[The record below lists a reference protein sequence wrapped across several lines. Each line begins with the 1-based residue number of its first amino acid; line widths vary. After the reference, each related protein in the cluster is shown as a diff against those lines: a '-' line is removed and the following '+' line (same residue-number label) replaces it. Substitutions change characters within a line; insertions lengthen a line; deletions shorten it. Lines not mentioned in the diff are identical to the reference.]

1 MKKYE
6 NINDLRKKFIN
17 IQGNIKNK
25 KKSIKIINTLL
36 ENKHTYLFD
45 WLGIPIIQFP
55 NDIIVMQELIYK
67 IKPKY
72 IIECGVAHG
81 GMLVFYASILNLLN
95 IKKHK
100 VIGIDIKIR
109 SMNRKRIIKSGFY
122 KNIDLF
128 ETSSIDEKLFN
139 KLKNKYK
146 LKKNE
151 RKIVVLDSNHTKDHV
166 LKELNFYSK
175 LINKGDYIIVMD
187 TIIELINPKFNK
199 QKNFKKGNSPYNAIN
214 LFMKKNK
221 DFIIDDYYENK
232 SFLTNI
238 RNGFLK
244 KIR

>member
-1 MKKYE
+1 MKKFE
-6 NINDLRKKFIN
+6 NINNLRKKFIN

-45 WLGIPIIQFP
+45 WFGIPIIQFP

-81 GMLVFYASILNLLN
+81 GMLVFYATILNLLN

-109 SMNRKRIIKSGFY
+109 PINKRRIIKSGFY

-128 ETSSIDEKLFN
+128 ETSSTDEKLS
-139 KLKNKYK
+139 
-146 LKKNE
+146 
-151 RKIVVLDSNHTKDHV
+151 I
-166 LKELNFYSK
+166 SK
-175 LINKGDYIIVMD
+175 L
-187 TIIELINPKFNK
+187 
-199 QKNFKKGNSPYNAIN
+199 
-214 LFMKKNK
+214 
-221 DFIIDDYYENK
+221 
-232 SFLTNI
+232 
-238 RNGFLK
+238 
-244 KIR
+244 

>member
-1 MKKYE
+1 MKKKYE

-81 GMLVFYASILNLLN
+81 GMLVFYATILNLLN

-100 VIGIDIKIR
+100 VIGIDIEIR
-109 SMNRKRIIKSGFY
+109 PINKRRIIKSGFY

-128 ETSSIDEKLFN
+128 ETSSTDEKLFD
-139 KLKNKYK
+139 KLKNKYN
-146 LKKNE
+146 LKNE
-151 RKIVVLDSNHTKDHV
+151 RKIVVLDSNHTKEHV
-166 LKELNFYSK
+166 LNELNFYSK
-175 LINKGDYIIVMD
+175 FLKKGDYIVVMD

-199 QKNFKKGNSPYNAIN
+199 QKVFKKGNSPYNAVD
-214 LFMKKNK
+214 LFLKNNK
-221 DFIIDDYYENK
+221 NFIIDNYYENK
-232 SFLTNI
+232 SFLTNM

-244 KIR
+244 KIK

>member
-6 NINDLRKKFIN
+6 NINNLRKKFIN

-45 WLGIPIIQFP
+45 WFGIPVIQFP
-55 NDIIVMQELIYK
+55 NDIIVMQEFIYK

-81 GMLVFYASILNLLN
+81 GMLVFYATILKLLN

-109 SMNRKRIIKSGFY
+109 PINKRRIVKSGFY

-128 ETSSIDEKLFN
+128 EASSTDEKLFD
-139 KLKNKYK
+139 KLKNKYN
-146 LKKNE
+146 LKNE
-151 RKIVVLDSNHTKDHV
+151 RKIVVLDSNHTKEHV
-166 LKELNFYSK
+166 LNELNFYSK
-175 LINKGDYIIVMD
+175 FLKKGDYIVVMD

-199 QKNFKKGNSPYNAIN
+199 QKAFKKGNSPYNAVD
-214 LFMKKNK
+214 LFLKNNK
-221 DFIIDDYYENK
+221 NFIIDNYYENK
-232 SFLTNI
+232 SFLTNM

-244 KIR
+244 KIK

>member
-1 MKKYE
+1 MKKFE
-6 NINDLRKKFIN
+6 NINNLRKKFIN

-45 WLGIPIIQFP
+45 WFGIPVIQFP
-55 NDIIVMQELIYK
+55 NDIIVMQEFIYK

-81 GMLVFYASILNLLN
+81 GMLVFYATILKLLN

-109 SMNRKRIIKSGFY
+109 PINKRRIIKSGFY

-128 ETSSIDEKLFN
+128 EASSTDEKLFN
-139 KLKNKYK
+139 KLKNKYN
-146 LKKNE
+146 LKNE
-151 RKIVVLDSNHTKDHV
+151 RKIVVLDSNHTKEHV
-166 LKELNFYSK
+166 LNELNFYSK
-175 LINKGDYIIVMD
+175 FLKKGDYIVVMD

-199 QKNFKKGNSPYNAIN
+199 EKAFKKGNSPYNAVD
-214 LFMKKNK
+214 LFLKNNK
-221 DFIIDDYYENK
+221 NFIIDNYYENK
-232 SFLTNI
+232 SFLTNM

-244 KIR
+244 KIK

>member
-1 MKKYE
+1 MKKKYE

-81 GMLVFYASILNLLN
+81 GMLVFYATILNLLN

-100 VIGIDIKIR
+100 VIGIDIEIR
-109 SMNRKRIIKSGFY
+109 PINKRRIIKSRFY

-128 ETSSIDEKLFN
+128 EASSTDEKLFD
-139 KLKNKYK
+139 KLKNKYN
-146 LKKNE
+146 LKNE
-151 RKIVVLDSNHTKDHV
+151 RKIVVLDSNHTKEHV
-166 LKELNFYSK
+166 LNELNFYSK
-175 LINKGDYIIVMD
+175 FLKKGDYIVVMD

-199 QKNFKKGNSPYNAIN
+199 EKAFKKGNSPYNAVD
-214 LFMKKNK
+214 LFLKNNK
-221 DFIIDDYYENK
+221 NFIIDNYYENK
-232 SFLTNI
+232 SFLTNM

-244 KIR
+244 KIK

>member
-6 NINDLRKKFIN
+6 NINYLRKKFIN

-81 GMLVFYASILNLLN
+81 GMLVFYATILNLLN

-109 SMNRKRIIKSGFY
+109 PMNRRSIIKSGFY
-122 KNIDLF
+122 KNINLF
-128 ETSSIDEKLFN
+128 ETSSTDEKLFN

-151 RKIVVLDSNHTKDHV
+151 RKIVVLDSNHTKEHV
-166 LKELNFYSK
+166 FGELNFYSK
-175 LINKGDYIIVMD
+175 LLNKGDYIIVMD
-187 TIIELINPKFNK
+187 TIIELINPKFNI
-199 QKNFKKGNSPYNAIN
+199 QKNFKKGNSPYNAVN

>member
-6 NINDLRKKFIN
+6 NINNLRKKFIN
-17 IQGNIKNK
+17 IQGNIKNR

-67 IKPKY
+67 VKPKY

-81 GMLVFYASILNLLN
+81 GMLVFYASILKLLN

-109 SMNRKRIIKSGFY
+109 PMNRRNIIKSGFY
-122 KNIDLF
+122 KNINLF
-128 ETSSIDEKLFN
+128 ETSSTDEKLFY

-151 RKIVVLDSNHTKDHV
+151 RKIVVLDSNHTKEHV
-166 LKELNFYSK
+166 LRELNFYSK
-175 LINKGDYIIVMD
+175 LLNKGDYIIVMD

-199 QKNFKKGNSPYNAIN
+199 QKNFKKGNSPYNAVN

-221 DFIIDDYYENK
+221 DFIIDNYYENK

-238 RNGFLK
+238 RKGFLK

>member
-1 MKKYE
+1 MKKFE
-6 NINDLRKKFIN
+6 NINNLRKKFIN

-45 WLGIPIIQFP
+45 WFGIPIIQFP

-81 GMLVFYASILNLLN
+81 GMLVFYATILNLLN

-109 SMNRKRIIKSGFY
+109 PINKRRIIKSGFY

-128 ETSSIDEKLFN
+128 ETSSTDEKLFD
-139 KLKNKYK
+139 KLKNKYN
-146 LKKNE
+146 LKNE
-151 RKIVVLDSNHTKDHV
+151 RKIVVLDSNHTKEHV
-166 LKELNFYSK
+166 FNELNFYSK
-175 LINKGDYIIVMD
+175 FLKKGDYIVVMD

-199 QKNFKKGNSPYNAIN
+199 QKVFKKGNSPYNAVD
-214 LFMKKNK
+214 LFLKNNK
-221 DFIIDDYYENK
+221 NFIIDSYYENK
-232 SFLTNI
+232 SFLTNM

-244 KIR
+244 KIK

>member
-1 MKKYE
+1 MEKYE
-6 NINDLRKKFIN
+6 NINDIRKKFIN

-45 WLGIPIIQFP
+45 WFGIPIIQFP
-55 NDIIVMQELIYK
+55 NDIIVMQELMYK
-67 IKPKY
+67 VKPKY

-109 SMNRKRIIKSGFY
+109 PINKRRIIKSGFY

-128 ETSSIDEKLFN
+128 EASSTDEKLFD
-139 KLKNKYK
+139 KLKNKYN
-146 LKKNE
+146 LKNE
-151 RKIVVLDSNHTKDHV
+151 RKIVVLDSNHTKEHV
-166 LKELNFYSK
+166 LNELNFYSK
-175 LINKGDYIIVMD
+175 FLKKGDYIVVMD

-199 QKNFKKGNSPYNAIN
+199 QKEFKKGNSPYNAVN
-214 LFMKKNK
+214 LFMEKNK

-232 SFLTNI
+232 SFLTNM

-244 KIR
+244 KIK

>member
-1 MKKYE
+1 MKKFE
-6 NINDLRKKFIN
+6 NINNLRKKFIN

-45 WLGIPIIQFP
+45 WFGIPIIQFP

-81 GMLVFYASILNLLN
+81 GMLVFYASILKLLN

-109 SMNRKRIIKSGFY
+109 PMNRRSIIKSGFY
-122 KNIDLF
+122 KNINLF
-128 ETSSIDEKLFN
+128 ETSSTDEKLFN

-151 RKIVVLDSNHTKDHV
+151 RKIVVLDSNHTKEHV
-166 LKELNFYSK
+166 LGELNFYSK
-175 LINKGDYIIVMD
+175 LLNKGDYIIVMD

-199 QKNFKKGNSPYNAIN
+199 QKNFKKGNSPYNAV
-214 LFMKKNK
+214 
-221 DFIIDDYYENK
+221 Y
-232 SFLTNI
+232 
-238 RNGFLK
+238 
-244 KIR
+244 

>member
-6 NINDLRKKFIN
+6 NINDVRKKFIN

-45 WLGIPIIQFP
+45 WFGIPIIQFP

-109 SMNRKRIIKSGFY
+109 PINKRRIIKSGLY

-128 ETSSIDEKLFN
+128 EASSTDEKLFN
-139 KLKNKYK
+139 KLKKKYN
-146 LKKNE
+146 LKNE
-151 RKIVVLDSNHTKDHV
+151 RKIVVLDSNHTKEHV
-166 LKELNFYSK
+166 FNELNFYSK
-175 LINKGDYIIVMD
+175 FLKKGDYIVVMD
-187 TIIELINPKFNK
+187 TIIELINPKFNN
-199 QKNFKKGNSPYNAIN
+199 QKGFKKGNSPYNAVN
-214 LFMKKNK
+214 LFMEKNK

-232 SFLTNI
+232 SFLTNM

-244 KIR
+244 KIK

>member
-1 MKKYE
+1 MEKYE
-6 NINDLRKKFIN
+6 NINDIRKKFIN

-45 WLGIPIIQFP
+45 WFGIPIIQFP
-55 NDIIVMQELIYK
+55 NDIIVMQELMYK
-67 IKPKY
+67 VKPKY

-109 SMNRKRIIKSGFY
+109 PINKRRIIKSGFY

-232 SFLTNI
+232 SFLTNM

-244 KIR
+244 KIK

>member
-6 NINDLRKKFIN
+6 NINDVRKKFIN

-45 WLGIPIIQFP
+45 WFGIPIIQFP

-109 SMNRKRIIKSGFY
+109 PINKRRIIKSGFY

-128 ETSSIDEKLFN
+128 EASSTDEKLFN
-139 KLKNKYK
+139 KLKKKYN
-146 LKKNE
+146 LKNE
-151 RKIVVLDSNHTKDHV
+151 RKIVVLDSNHTKEHV
-166 LKELNFYSK
+166 FNELNFYSK
-175 LINKGDYIIVMD
+175 FLKKGDYIVVMD
-187 TIIELINPKFNK
+187 TIIELINPKFNN
-199 QKNFKKGNSPYNAIN
+199 QKGFKKGNSPYNAVN
-214 LFMKKNK
+214 LFMEKNK

-244 KIR
+244 KIK